1 MNFSTRLFK
10 EKKAEFQMLILRAVL
25 NKRLSQD
32 GVDRPSDICLDREK
46 GELYCLNLFGE
57 KAVVKY
63 RRETGS

>member
-1 MNFSTRLFK
+1 
-10 EKKAEFQMLILRAVL
+10 MLILRADL

-63 RRETGS
+63 RRETGF